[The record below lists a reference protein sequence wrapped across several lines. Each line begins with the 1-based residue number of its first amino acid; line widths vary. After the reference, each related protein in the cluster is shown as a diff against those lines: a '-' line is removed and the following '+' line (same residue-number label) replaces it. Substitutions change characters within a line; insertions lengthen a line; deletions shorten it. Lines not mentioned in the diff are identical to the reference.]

1 MAARICALKMAL
13 KLNMKKSDKNKAEDD
28 VADLSFESALQELE
42 TVAEKLETG
51 RVPLEESLQLL
62 KRGTALIE
70 RCESELN
77 GAEAVLE
84 QLIVSSDGELEAVA
98 IASEYED
105 DEE

>member
-1 MAARICALKMAL
+1 
-13 KLNMKKSDKNKAEDD
+13 MKKSDKANAD
-28 VADLSFESALQELE
+28 VVGLSFESALQELE

-84 QLIVSSDGELEAVA
+84 QLIVSSDGELETVA

-105 DEE
+105 DDA